1 MTLPVCLAVHL
12 CLNPIDTKSD
22 NIKQFFLNVNEHAD
36 SLLMSYYRY
45 LDYKKSIT
53 PTKEYQK
60 PVVIVSECTIMFL
73 ISGLICYQCYQHNVF
88 SLHL

>member
-1 MTLPVCLAVHL
+1 MYLAVCL

-22 NIKQFFLNVNEHAD
+22 NIKQFFFNVNKHAD

-53 PTKEYQK
+53 PTKEFQK
-60 PVVIVSECTIMFL
+60 PVVIVNEYTIIFL
-73 ISGLICYQCYQHNVF
+73 ISGLCC
-88 SLHL
+88 

>member
-1 MTLPVCLAVHL
+1 MYLAVCL

-22 NIKQFFLNVNEHAD
+22 NIKQFFLNVNKHAD
-36 SLLMSYYRY
+36 SLLMSYYHY

-53 PTKEYQK
+53 PTKEFQK
-60 PVVIVSECTIMFL
+60 PIVIVSENSIIFL
-73 ISGLICYQCYQHNVF
+73 ISGLCCYQCCQHNVF